1 MENSI
6 STKNKSTS
14 IKSLASTPMKYS
26 ATNDFALLETT
37 VYVGHYDENCIW
49 KPLSICENDIKI
61 YKLLNGSF
69 RGEEIQSLT
78 NEARQYEHGTDEYNQ
93 VKEHLPGWT
102 WNGTVNF
109 DDEDNRMHRSFDN
122 IRLSGV
128 VCIEF
133 DDIGNYDVND
143 LTDKII
149 KSMDHCIYVGRTLSN
164 KIFAIHRANKQMNKF
179 NFIKYF
185 KELFVQYYLK
195 FGIKADIQCKDVAR
209 MRFICA
215 QNGGKINHQ
224 YNDFGPRYNIDRTY
238 DQVTGKHKMLNNKTS
253 SFTTQSHINKWNP
266 RTMQYDSF
274 DYDID
279 KQKSKI
285 HDKIVNL
292 LDNGYSIDD
301 MKTDNK
307 YANWYYVACDLKN
320 FDDGKELFIKFSNNS
335 SEYNDSEDKIIEKYN
350 AAKTTPLNDCI
361 IKWCG
366 IFKKYF
372 IKK

>member
-6 STKNKSTS
+6 STKNNY
-14 IKSLASTPMKYS
+14 TPMKYS
-26 ATNDFALLETT
+26 AANDFALLETT
-37 VYVGHYDENCIW
+37 VYVGHYDEDGTW
-49 KPLSICENDIKI
+49 KPLSICESDIKI

-78 NEARQYEHGTDEYNQ
+78 NEARQYEHGTDEYNR

-109 DDEDNRMHRSFDN
+109 DDEGNRMHRSFDN
-122 IRLSGV
+122 VTLNGV

-133 DDIGNYDVND
+133 DDIGNYDVD
-143 LTDKII
+143 ELSDKILS
-149 KSMDHCIYVGRTLSN
+149 SMDHCIYVGRTLSN
-164 KIFAIHRANKQMNKF
+164 KIFAIHRANKEMNKY

-185 KELFVQYYLK
+185 KELFVQYYMK
-195 FGIKADIQCKDVAR
+195 FDIKADIQCKDVAR

-215 QNGGKINHQ
+215 QNGGKFNPQ
-224 YNDFGPRYNIDRTY
+224 YNDFCPRYNIDRAY
-238 DQVTGKHKMLNNKTS
+238 DQVTGKYKTLNNKPI
-253 SFTTQSHINKWNP
+253 SFNTQGHINKWNP

-279 KQKSKI
+279 KQKSKV
-285 HDKIVNL
+285 HDKIIKL
-292 LDNGYSIDD
+292 LDDGYSIDD

-320 FDDGKELFIKFSNNS
+320 FDDGKDLFIKFSNNS
-335 SEYNDSEDKIIEKYN
+335 SEYNDSGDKIIEKYN
-350 AAKTTPLNDCI
+350 AAKTTPINDCI

-366 IFKKYF
+366 LFKKYYSTK
-372 IKK
+372 I